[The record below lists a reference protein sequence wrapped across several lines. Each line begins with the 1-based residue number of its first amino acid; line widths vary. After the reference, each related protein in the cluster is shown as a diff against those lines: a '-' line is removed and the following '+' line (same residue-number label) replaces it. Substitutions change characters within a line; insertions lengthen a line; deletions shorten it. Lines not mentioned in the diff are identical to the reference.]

1 MKKRI
6 SKKSK
11 LEKNR
16 KIFLLIIIFLFVLG
30 SFMIIVS
37 QNNENENNKI
47 EYKKPIENKMVKNL
61 TKLNNNEIREY
72 YKLNL
77 ENNKHAK

>member
-61 TKLNNNEIREY
+61 TKLNNNEIRDY